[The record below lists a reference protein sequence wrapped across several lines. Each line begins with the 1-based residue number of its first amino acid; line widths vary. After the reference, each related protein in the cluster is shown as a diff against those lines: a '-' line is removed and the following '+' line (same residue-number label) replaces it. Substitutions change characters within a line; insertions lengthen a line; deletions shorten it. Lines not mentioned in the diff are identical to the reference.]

1 MDLRLAREPTESFRL
16 FQSRVLDIYDAL
28 TREFD
33 LKVIDATRE
42 IDEQQRLVRQLVLE
56 IVRGVEPKK
65 TYGRQSLFR

>member
-1 MDLRLAREPTESFRL
+1 
-16 FQSRVLDIYDAL
+16 VLDIYDAL